1 MKARTIPLTLALSVL
16 CAAPAFA
23 QSPSPAPAPPQA
35 DSPEAVA
42 RDGIAKLLQALKLF
56 VDNLPQYAAP
66 EIDAQGNIVIRRL
79 NPPTA
84 RRDPPPP
91 RDGDSLPL

>member
-1 MKARTIPLTLALSVL
+1 MKAKAIPLALAAGVL

-23 QSPSPAPAPPQA
+23 QSPPPSPVPPQA
-35 DSPEAVA
+35 DSPEAIA

-56 VDNLPQYAAP
+56 VDNMPQYAAP

-84 RRDPPPP
+84 RRDTPPP
-91 RDGDSLPL
+91 RDDDSLPL

>member
-1 MKARTIPLTLALSVL
+1 MKARTIPLTLALGVF
-16 CAAPAFA
+16 CAVPAFA
-23 QSPSPAPAPPQA
+23 QTPAPAPIPPQA

-42 RDGIAKLLQALKLF
+42 RDGVAKLLQALKLF

-84 RRDPPPP
+84 RRDTPPL
-91 RDGDSLPL
+91 RESDSLPL

>member
-1 MKARTIPLTLALSVL
+1 MNVKAIPVALALGVL
-16 CAAPAFA
+16 CAAPAVA
-23 QSPSPAPAPPQA
+23 QSASPAPLPPQA

-66 EIDAQGNIVIRRL
+66 KIDAQGNIVIRRL

-84 RRDPPPP
+84 RRDTPPP
-91 RDGDSLPL
+91 RDDDSLPL

>member
-1 MKARTIPLTLALSVL
+1 MKAQTIPLALAVGVL
-16 CAAPAFA
+16 CAVPAFA
-23 QSPSPAPAPPQA
+23 QTATPIPPQT
-35 DSPEAVA
+35 DSPEAIA

-56 VDNLPQYAAP
+56 VDNMPQYAAP

-84 RRDPPPP
+84 RRDTPPP
-91 RDGDSLPL
+91 RDDDSLPL

>member
-1 MKARTIPLTLALSVL
+1 MKAQTIPLALAMGVL
-16 CAAPAFA
+16 CAAPSFA
-23 QSPSPAPAPPQA
+23 QAPAPVPPQA
-35 DSPEAVA
+35 DSPEAIA

-84 RRDPPPP
+84 RRDTTPP
-91 RDGDSLPL
+91 RDDDSLPL

>member
-1 MKARTIPLTLALSVL
+1 MKASAIPLALAVGVL
-16 CAAPAFA
+16 CAVPAFA
-23 QSPSPAPAPPQA
+23 QTATPIPPQA
-35 DSPEAVA
+35 DSPEAIA

-56 VDNLPQYAAP
+56 VDNLPQYAAL

-84 RRDPPPP
+84 RRDTPPP
-91 RDGDSLPL
+91 RDDDSLPL

>member
-1 MKARTIPLTLALSVL
+1 MKIKAIPAALALGVL
-16 CAAPAFA
+16 CAVPAFA
-23 QSPSPAPAPPQA
+23 QSPSPNPVPPQA
-35 DSPEAVA
+35 DSPEAIA
-42 RDGIAKLLQALKLF
+42 RDGIAKLLQALRLF

-84 RRDPPPP
+84 RRDTPPP
-91 RDGDSLPL
+91 RDEDSLPL

>member
-1 MKARTIPLTLALSVL
+1 MKAKAFPLMLALGVL

-23 QSPSPAPAPPQA
+23 QTATPIPPQA
-35 DSPEAVA
+35 DSPEAIA
-42 RDGIAKLLQALKLF
+42 RDGIAKLLQALQLF
-56 VDNLPQYAAP
+56 VANLPQYAAP

-84 RRDPPPP
+84 RRDPPPAP
-91 RDGDSLPL
+91 SDGSVPL